1 LNRIGAAQI
10 PENDP
15 LLKAVRATVR
25 KAGMLRPGDG
35 VLVGVS
41 GGRDSAALMAVLV
54 ALAPAMRLRLGVAH
68 FHHGLRGTAA
78 DQDARLVEQ
87 QAIRAGFPFY
97 YAKGDVGAHRW
108 VHRQGIEEAARDL
121 RYAFFEVTALRHGFA
136 RIALGHHADDNA
148 ELVLMRLLR
157 GSGPL
162 GLSGMPSWRP
172 CGTGELTI
180 IRPLIDTDRAA
191 IDRFCR
197 RQGLATREDASNR
210 ALQFTRNRIRHD
222 LLPRL
227 RADYN
232 PSIAAGLNRLAGLM
246 RDEEDWLET
255 LVADRLDAL
264 TVAVDA
270 DQIILD
276 AAALGRIHPAEQRR
290 VLRAAL
296 RRIRGDLRRVGF
308 ELLEALRRLVDTA
321 RGPCAVDLPDDLR
334 AERWSDRLH
343 IGPPRP
349 GVPPPAFSY
358 TMNATGRLHI
368 AATGARLVLE
378 RLAHVDRG
386 ALRDAGQYVA
396 YFDMDQIVFP
406 ITIRS
411 FRPGDRFAPFGLQ
424 GTQKLK
430 KYFIDH
436 KIPRAERPRFPLV
449 VSGGEIIWIAGL
461 RRSSRAPVGAR
472 STNILKVELLVA

>member
-1 LNRIGAAQI
+1 
-10 PENDP
+10 
-15 LLKAVRATVR
+15 
-25 KAGMLRPGDG
+25 
-35 VLVGVS
+35 
-41 GGRDSAALMAVLV
+41 MAVLA

-68 FHHGLRGTAA
+68 FHHGLRGAAA
-78 DQDARLVEQ
+78 DRDARLVEQ
-87 QAIRAGFPFY
+87 QATRAGFPFY
-97 YAKGDVGAHRW
+97 YAQGDVDAHRR
-108 VHRQGIEEAARDL
+108 VHRQGLEEAARDL
-121 RYAFFEVTALRHGFA
+121 RYAFLEATARRHGFA

-162 GLSGMPSWRP
+162 GLSGMPSQRP
-172 CGTGELTI
+172 GATGGLTI
-180 IRPLIDTDRAA
+180 VRPLIDKDRAA

-197 RQGLATREDASNR
+197 RHGLATREDASNR
-210 ALQFTRNRIRHD
+210 VLRFTRNRIRHD

-232 PSIAAGLNRLAGLM
+232 PGIAAGLNRLAGLM

-255 LVADRLDAL
+255 LVAARLEAL
-264 TVAVDA
+264 TVTVDA

-276 AAALGRIHPAEQRR
+276 AAALARCHPAEQRR

-296 RRIRGDLRRVGF
+296 RRVRGDLRRVGF
-308 ELLEALRRLVDTA
+308 EPLEALRRLVGAD
-321 RGPCAVDLPDDLR
+321 RGPRTVDLPDDLC
-334 AERWSDRLH
+334 AERRGDRLR

-349 GVPPPAFSY
+349 AAPPPAFAY
-358 TMNATGRLHI
+358 TMPAAGRLRI
-368 AATGARLVLE
+368 AETGARLVLE
-378 RLAHVDRG
+378 RRAHVAPE

-436 KIPRAERPRFPLV
+436 KIPRAERSRVPLV

-461 RRSSRAPVGAR
+461 RRGRGAPVGAR
-472 STNILKVELLVA
+472 STTILKVELLVA